1 MKIEND
7 DFDYGVNLERIKSSF
22 LGMCKGTHVQRH
34 VEHLACEMEFME
46 ICGKHL
52 LKGKQMKLHE
62 TPPPL
67 PLSLDHVLKK
77 EIDYSTIKAKC
88 DDDASKKLMVEIEW
102 EVMSG
107 VV

>member
-1 MKIEND
+1 
-7 DFDYGVNLERIKSSF
+7 
-22 LGMCKGTHVQRH
+22 
-34 VEHLACEMEFME
+34 
-46 ICGKHL
+46 
-52 LKGKQMKLHE
+52 MKLHE

-77 EIDYSTIKAKC
+77 EIDYSTIKAKF

-107 VV
+107 AV